1 MRSVVALGLLFML
14 CASATAATVHH
25 PRTRQPAAARPGPRP
40 PTDAASAPRVAVPG
54 WSDEATR
61 QWMDQATHYGEG
73 D

>member
-1 MRSVVALGLLFML
+1 MRWVLALGML
-14 CASATAATVHH
+14 VVLGTSANAATGHH
-25 PRTRQPAAARPGPRP
+25 PRARQPAAERPRP
-40 PTDAASAPRVAVPG
+40 PADAYATPAPRVAVPG